1 MYNMSGDY
9 IKYIVS
15 IEPGSE
21 EFSRDVQYE
30 GRLY

>member
-1 MYNMSGDY
+1 MSGER

-15 IEPGSE
+15 IELGSE
-21 EFSRDVQYE
+21 EFSRDVLYE